1 MSRQNTS
8 PTLLITGIAGFIG
21 SNLARA
27 ALQCGFKVRGVD
39 DCSTGSEEN
48 LAPFR
53 DQIQFFRGSITD
65 PVVLQ
70 QACVGVDCI
79 HHHAAIVSVPQSM
92 EDPARNDAVNVSGTL
107 NVLVAARDAGVRR
120 VVFASSSSVYG
131 DPVTFPVSETV
142 PVDPLSPYAVSKAAG
157 ELYMRMFGHSFG
169 VETVCLR
176 YFNVFGPKQDPNS
189 GYSGVLARFTMQM
202 LKGLQPTIFGDGE
215 QTRDFTYV
223 EDVARANL
231 LACCAPAEK
240 VNLRT
245 FNVATGSSVSLNQI
259 YSILGQ
265 ITGYP
270 RAAVYA
276 EGRHGD
282 IRHSV
287 ADISEIQKTLGFHPT
302 VSLAEGLRRTV
313 QWYASQFQPQHSRP
327 STRPSL
333 DLQVPIMEPQPGL
346 QAWS

>member
-1 MSRQNTS
+1 MVRRDVS

-21 SNLARA
+21 SNLAQA
-27 ALQCGFKVRGVD
+27 ALRSGFKVRGVD
-39 DCSTGSEEN
+39 DFSTGSEEN

-70 QACVGVDCI
+70 RACAGVDCI
-79 HHHAAIVSVPQSM
+79 HHHAAVVSVPKSM
-92 EDPARNDAVNVSGTL
+92 ENPIRNDAVNVSGTL

-131 DPVTFPVSETV
+131 EPVRFPISEAAA
-142 PVDPLSPYAVSKAAG
+142 VDPLSPYAVSKAAG

-176 YFNVFGPKQDPNS
+176 YFNVFGPKQDPSS

-202 LKGLQPTIFGDGE
+202 LNGLQPTIFGDGE

-231 LACCAPAEK
+231 LACCAPTEI
-240 VNLRT
+240 VNQRT
-245 FNVATGSSVSLNQI
+245 FNVATGRSVSLNQI
-259 YSILGQ
+259 YSVLGQ

-287 ADISEIQKTLGFHPT
+287 ADISAIQETLGFHPT
-302 VSLAEGLRRTV
+302 VSLEEGLRRTV
-313 QWYASQFQPQHSRP
+313 QWYTGQFQPQHARTSLRP
-327 STRPSL
+327 ALELP
-333 DLQVPIMEPQPGL
+333 VPLAEPQAGL